1 MSQNNTISV
10 KAKNIVDN
18 FIHEIWSGNSIS
30 KTDKMKHIIITLYAL
45 MPGAKAE
52 LLEPFKDCIFDLHE
66 YFTQDEIDVIRDES
80 RRVCHKS
87 MTHPH
92 FFLLFSINLQ
102 QE

>member
-87 MTHPH
+87 MTHP
-92 FFLLFSINLQ
+92 FSIYNFP
-102 QE
+102 